1 MKLCCGCGWKNSTAP
16 SASAALK
23 SGRNRGSSQFSPLTS
38 VSSSAPLRPS
48 PVTARSSSSMASF
61 TSCTGTAARPASA
74 ARHAERGTRCAWMSM
89 LFMRRALHRLLD
101 PLRHHLGCE
110 GSSPVGVARQY
121 GVDGAQTVIG
131 AGDAARRAA
140 LADRLHRLQQQTP
153 SLDHRLVGGTEM
165 LASAI
170 DDAAHA
176 LLDRAI

>member
-48 PVTARSSSSMASF
+48 TVTARSS
-61 TSCTGTAARPASA
+61 
-74 ARHAERGTRCAWMSM
+74 AWMSM

-101 PLRHHLGCE
+101 PLRHHLGRE

-153 SLDHRLVGGTEM
+153 RLDHRFVGGTEM
-165 LASAI
+165 LA
-170 DDAAHA
+170 
-176 LLDRAI
+176 